1 LKNRI
6 FLFSFLKNLFIYLR
20 ERKRAGVR
28 ESVHEQEGGAKGG
41 EEGQEDSDSPLSREQ
56 TWGSIPGSRDH
67 DPSPRQTPNQM
78 SHPDTPKKDIF
89 QIVSEFSTV
98 FFLFVCLFVFWH

>member
-1 LKNRI
+1 VFNSRLSSPSLALRAPALVIWYFTSDLKNRI

-56 TWGSIPGSRDH
+56 TWGSIPGS
-67 DPSPRQTPNQM
+67 
-78 SHPDTPKKDIF
+78 
-89 QIVSEFSTV
+89 
-98 FFLFVCLFVFWH
+98 